1 MGFNARKFKK
11 NIGFLILCV
20 LLIVLLIVFSMW
32 SDNKNSLPSKD
43 LDDKDVSIGKLV
55 INEIMSSNKG
65 VIADEEGNLYDY
77 LELYNGNSHDINL
90 KDYGL
95 SDENTKV
102 KYVFPDTVIE
112 AHGYIVVY
120 LSGKNKEGLYTNFKL
135 KSAGGETVALL
146 KPNGKVVDAIETVS
160 LDSNTVMA
168 RDTEGAWV
176 VQDKPTPG
184 FSNNVEGY
192 NKFLKSLE
200 SSESKKIV
208 INEILAENKGNLKM
222 KMVNIVVILK

>member
-32 SDNKNSLPSKD
+32 SDNKSKLPSKD

-77 LELYNGNSHDINL
+77 LELYNGNDHDINL

-95 SDENTKV
+95 SDENTKA

-135 KSAGGETVALL
+135 
-146 KPNGKVVDAIETVS
+146 
-160 LDSNTVMA
+160 
-168 RDTEGAWV
+168 
-176 VQDKPTPG
+176 
-184 FSNNVEGY
+184 
-192 NKFLKSLE
+192 
-200 SSESKKIV
+200 
-208 INEILAENKGNLKM
+208 
-222 KMVNIVVILK
+222 

>member
-65 VIADEEGNLYDY
+65 VIADEAGNLYDY
-77 LELYNGNSHDINL
+77 LELYNGNDHDINL

-102 KYVFPDTVIE
+102 KYVFPDTIIK
-112 AHGYIVVY
+112 ANGYIVVY
-120 LSGKNKEGLYTNFKL
+120 LSGKNK
-135 KSAGGETVALL
+135 
-146 KPNGKVVDAIETVS
+146 
-160 LDSNTVMA
+160 
-168 RDTEGAWV
+168 
-176 VQDKPTPG
+176 
-184 FSNNVEGY
+184 
-192 NKFLKSLE
+192 
-200 SSESKKIV
+200 
-208 INEILAENKGNLKM
+208 
-222 KMVNIVVILK
+222 

>member
-77 LELYNGNSHDINL
+77 LELYNGNDHDINL

-120 LSGKNKEGLYTNFKL
+120 PYQSF
-135 KSAGGETVALL
+135 
-146 KPNGKVVDAIETVS
+146 IEIFIPFFY
-160 LDSNTVMA
+160 
-168 RDTEGAWV
+168 GI
-176 VQDKPTPG
+176 PC
-184 FSNNVEGY
+184 
-192 NKFLKSLE
+192 
-200 SSESKKIV
+200 SSECP
-208 INEILAENKGNLKM
+208 L
-222 KMVNIVVILK
+222 VVS

>member
-77 LELYNGNSHDINL
+77 LELYNGNDHDINL

-135 KSAGGETVALL
+135 KSAGGERC
-146 KPNGKVVDAIETVS
+146 NGRTSD
-160 LDSNTVMA
+160 
-168 RDTEGAWV
+168 WC
-176 VQDKPTPG
+176 
-184 FSNNVEGY
+184 
-192 NKFLKSLE
+192 
-200 SSESKKIV
+200 
-208 INEILAENKGNLKM
+208 
-222 KMVNIVVILK
+222 